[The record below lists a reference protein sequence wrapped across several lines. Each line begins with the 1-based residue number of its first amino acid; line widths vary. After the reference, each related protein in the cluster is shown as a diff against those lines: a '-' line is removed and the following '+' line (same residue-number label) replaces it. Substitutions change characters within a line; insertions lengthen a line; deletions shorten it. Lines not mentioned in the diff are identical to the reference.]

1 MLCGA
6 NERLRCYRYAA
17 GQYFA
22 PHFDGAFTRNTSE
35 RSLLT
40 FMVYLNECEAGGHTG
55 LIDLELE
62 ISPRAGR
69 ALVFNHFLLHE
80 GARVH
85 RGLKYA
91 VRSLLRSPVFTISAV
106 LTLALGI
113 GANTAT
119 HPAYTGT
126 STERDLPASTFTTF
140 LTVPDDVMNVSAC
153 LPTVTPSTVSGVS
166 PTGLPSSS
174 TFTPVGT
181 EATSSDPV
189 SLAATARAA
198 GAAPA
203 AGVTAA

>member
-1 MLCGA
+1 MNAIRLLPDPQQELDTRNPLVLTLDDVLSGPECAALIARIEAAGPSEAPITTATGIAMRSDIRNNTRVMFDDPGLAATLFERVRPHVPARLEEDWVLCGA

-22 PHFDGAFTRNTSE
+22 PHFDGAFTRNTNE

-91 VRSLLRSPVFTISAV
+91 VRSDLMYRRD
-106 LTLALGI
+106 
-113 GANTAT
+113 GA
-119 HPAYTGT
+119 YG
-126 STERDLPASTFTTF
+126 
-140 LTVPDDVMNVSAC
+140 
-153 LPTVTPSTVSGVS
+153 G
-166 PTGLPSSS
+166 
-174 TFTPVGT
+174 
-181 EATSSDPV
+181 
-189 SLAATARAA
+189 
-198 GAAPA
+198 
-203 AGVTAA
+203 

>member
-1 MLCGA
+1 MKWGVVGGESAWAKRKPVTLEEDWVLCGA

-85 RGLKYA
+85 QGLKYA
-91 VRSLLRSPVFTISAV
+91 VRSDLMYRRD
-106 LTLALGI
+106 
-113 GANTAT
+113 GA
-119 HPAYTGT
+119 
-126 STERDLPASTFTTF
+126 F
-140 LTVPDDVMNVSAC
+140 
-153 LPTVTPSTVSGVS
+153 
-166 PTGLPSSS
+166 
-174 TFTPVGT
+174 
-181 EATSSDPV
+181 
-189 SLAATARAA
+189 A
-198 GAAPA
+198 G
-203 AGVTAA
+203 